1 MKQYLIA
8 LSLAYGLTSCEYEDG
23 KDGADGTNGMDGQ
36 GCEIVNDGQ
45 LQCGDDVIAI
55 RGEKDE
61 PGRKGEDGENCRI
74 ETKQDGDFLVCG
86 DQSVRIPPEISEQGA
101 CTSERLENGNHLITC
116 NGDTIE
122 VPGLES
128 ISEIFEIAMTPVE
141 LVASS
146 VSVYGNTATS
156 TLEFNVPVTLNQN
169 RLTQLESIFTKF
181 GPKSVQIT
189 SKIGESNYSDWALSL
204 PGSLFQNSYYSAS
217 VATNDIELTIYEYGY
232 IENLETLLFT
242 SNLNSIC
249 DDSFSLNTFEDA
261 KERGTR
267 EHPLLLSLL
276 ERKAYDTESEKVISL
291 ESSED
296 VEVIC
301 LR

>member
-1 MKQYLIA
+1 MVA
-8 LSLAYGLTSCEYEDG
+8 S
-23 KDGADGTNGMDGQ
+23 
-36 GCEIVNDGQ
+36 
-45 LQCGDDVIAI
+45 AI
-55 RGEKDE
+55 H
-61 PGRKGEDGENCRI
+61 
-74 ETKQDGDFLVCG
+74 QV
-86 DQSVRIPPEISEQGA
+86 
-101 CTSERLENGNHLITC
+101 HLGYI
-116 NGDTIE
+116 
-122 VPGLES
+122 GLES